1 MVRQTDKAFDT
12 PEVSAV
18 GYIVL
23 VIQTDKA
30 FDTLEVSAW
39 SHRLI
44 KPLTHC
50 RSVHGHTD

>member
-50 RSVHGHTD
+50 RSGHGHTD